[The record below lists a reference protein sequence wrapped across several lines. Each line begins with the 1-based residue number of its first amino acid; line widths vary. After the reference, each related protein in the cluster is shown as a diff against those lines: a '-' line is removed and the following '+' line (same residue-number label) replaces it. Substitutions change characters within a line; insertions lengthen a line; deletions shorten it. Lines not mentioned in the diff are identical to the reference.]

1 MLTVTQKAAMKIED
15 NRSGDSLAVITINSK
30 LQTMM
35 SFDTSEN
42 MTNWDFVTL
51 WEATDKEIKNNE
63 VPEEAIGRV
72 RSVSY
77 AMIDLQSGDSIPKEI
92 RHLKYL
98 ESFSIQS
105 NANRQTRT
113 VHLGEEICELE
124 YLKNLKK

>member
-1 MLTVTQKAAMKIED
+1 MKITVG
-15 NRSGDSLAVITINSK
+15 RLVGVITINSK

-77 AMIDLQSGDSIPKEI
+77 AM
-92 RHLKYL
+92 
-98 ESFSIQS
+98 
-105 NANRQTRT
+105 N
-113 VHLGEEICELE
+113 
-124 YLKNLKK
+124 